1 MESCA
6 ARVQPCAVP
15 AEPRAARA
23 QPYAKAR
30 PRVSGALTALV
41 AIAALTS
48 AATPPA
54 AAQLRVKAG
63 AHALYQSQIFD
74 GTFGYGGRAEIELG
88 FIRSGLTVVG
98 IYDHLLPDCDGCSY
112 RGIGGQ
118 VLLASQG
125 TLYVGAGASRQ
136 QFSRPAGAPAS
147 ESGATEPLDD
157 DWVFS
162 LVAGVRLP
170 VLPVIVPYVELRQ
183 EFGSELNKQVIAVG
197 ILLSPSRARAAPR
210 GPGRG

>member
-1 MESCA
+1 MELYATVRSSVRTALGILA
-6 ARVQPCAVP
+6 AIAVLAATTAVP
-15 AEPRAARA
+15 AA
-23 QPYAKAR
+23 
-30 PRVSGALTALV
+30 G
-41 AIAALTS
+41 
-48 AATPPA
+48 
-54 AAQLRVKAG
+54 QLRMKAG

-74 GTFGYGGRAEIELG
+74 GTFGYGGRAELELG
-88 FIRSGLTVVG
+88 FIRSGLTVAG

-125 TLYVGAGASRQ
+125 SIYLGAGASHQ
-136 QFSRPAGAPAS
+136 QFTRPPGGPDPG
-147 ESGATEPLDD
+147 SGGTEPLDD
-157 DWVFS
+157 DWVFT

-183 EFGSELNKQVIAVG
+183 EVGSDLNKQVFAVG